1 MSLLERRRALLA
13 AGQEKEGGGENDGK
27 YIYMICR
34 SGANTNCWSASV
46 DYGVNFQGNTTT
58 AVRRFYRCSNAF
70 DCNGNLFYQGINTAY
85 SGSYLPLSAVTAP
98 SQITSRSFVLFQ
110 GYQPANSSRAW
121 FWSTDGKQCIRFS
134 TAEYTD
140 TYGTTNSLQL
150 WDNYG
155 PTPIAPKLSLNSFL
169 TVPIEARTS
178 GFMDNASGP
187 YLKFNSD
194 TLQVGFIAQQGRNAS
209 GFGYVT
215 SCSFTRD
222 GGQTWTSEKDI
233 VVDNSQSLGTYG
245 FVSAHMSNDGK
256 HIGFVHQDSTG
267 TNTLYVSHDYGS
279 TFNSIDT
286 SMLNGN
292 ILNFET
298 SAKFKT
304 WYLSTTTGA
313 GLAFTAS
320 IWKSVDQ
327 GQSWTKI
334 RNFQARSRDRIYEL
348 YHCNDA
354 GDKLVTVEASGS
366 TSNSNAYA
374 YYSHDGG
381 QTWGYTGLVNYPTHG
396 SWNFWMSRD
405 SHNTGKKAII
415 CSMSLANVKSNL
427 AYTLERLFNSGL
439 ADEDNHV
446 VGAITHSYDGGETVL
461 IDDILKQN
469 SNSTSSFTFV
479 GDSRITTIRRI
490 SDTSYANPSAWFE
503 TYEVSSSFWSDGG
516 DFSIKY
522 TYGDSSNNVERLRSS
537 AAYYIAGKL
546 VDRMV
551 YTTAVYFSSSLK

>member
-1 MSLLERRRALLA
+1 MSLLLRRRALLAA

-27 YIYMICR
+27 YVYMVCR
-34 SGANTNCWSASV
+34 SGANTYNWSASV
-46 DYGVNFQGNTTT
+46 DYGISFQGNTNTN
-58 AVRRFYRCSNAF
+58 VRRNYTSSNAF
-70 DCNGNLFYQGINTAY
+70 DCNGNLFYQGYNIGF
-85 SGSYLPLSAVTAP
+85 SGSYLPF
-98 SQITSRSFVLFQ
+98 TSVSSPASLTVRTSTIFQ
-110 GYQPANSSRAW
+110 GFQPASCSKAW
-121 FWSTDGKQCIRFS
+121 CWSTDGKQCIRFS
-134 TAEYTD
+134 TAGHTI
-140 TYGTTNSLQL
+140 TYGTDNSLQL
-150 WDNYG
+150 WDNNG
-155 PTPIAPKLSLNSFL
+155 STPIAPKLSLNSFL
-169 TVPIEARTS
+169 TVPIEAKTQ
-178 GFMDNASGP
+178 GFIDNTSGP

-233 VVDNSQSLGTYG
+233 FVDNSQSLGTYG

-256 HIGFVHQDSTG
+256 HVGFVHQDSTG

-304 WYLSTTTGA
+304 WYLSTTEMRTG
-313 GLAFTAS
+313 GYTAS

-334 RNFQARSRDRIYEL
+334 RNFQARSGARIYEL

-354 GDKLVTVEASGS
+354 GDKLVAIEASGS
-366 TSNSNAYA
+366 ANNSNA

-381 QTWGYTGLVNYPTHG
+381 ETWTHVGLVNYPTHG

-405 SHNTGKKAII
+405 SYN
-415 CSMSLANVKSNL
+415 
-427 AYTLERLFNSGL
+427 
-439 ADEDNHV
+439 
-446 VGAITHSYDGGETVL
+446 
-461 IDDILKQN
+461 
-469 SNSTSSFTFV
+469 TSS
-479 GDSRITTIRRI
+479 IH
-490 SDTSYANPSAWFE
+490 
-503 TYEVSSSFWSDGG
+503 
-516 DFSIKY
+516 
-522 TYGDSSNNVERLRSS
+522 
-537 AAYYIAGKL
+537 
-546 VDRMV
+546 
-551 YTTAVYFSSSLK
+551 